1 MASQIKEQPMLN
13 SQPKIKV
20 MGEASETKSIPN
32 MVGSIRNSTTLSTY
46 KDNEM
51 RIMNDDSGMKDSP
64 EIKFSTIKKQ
74 KKELSIDP
82 KLSKK
87 LFGNLTVQDMI
98 QQKEQ
103 FGILGYEINPRPRY
117 NFIRKHVIP

>member
-20 MGEASETKSIPN
+20 IGEASETKSIPN